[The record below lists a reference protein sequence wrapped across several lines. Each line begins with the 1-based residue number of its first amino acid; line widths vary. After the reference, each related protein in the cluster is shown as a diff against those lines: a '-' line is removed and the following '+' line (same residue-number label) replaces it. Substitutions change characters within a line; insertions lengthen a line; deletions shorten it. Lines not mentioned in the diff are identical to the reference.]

1 MNLDDVKELKEATE
15 IDLRNLIA
23 EKLNG
28 FTLLSGLDVS
38 GVDVQF
44 VELRE
49 VGGRRSVYLDD
60 VILKLVPPWE

>member
-23 EKLNG
+23 EKLKG

>member
-15 IDLRNLIA
+15 MDLRKLIA
-23 EKLNG
+23 EKLKG